1 MIQFV
6 RGKMSNSV
14 IVKKIKN
21 RSRIGSEWL
30 ELQHCFHPL
39 NNTWE
44 IQLVFYPNRAI
55 FDDYKY
61 DRFGLQEKIKN
72 TMTFIL
78 SSKEDFER
86 TLNLLKKLYLGDYDV
101 KGS

>member
-1 MIQFV
+1 MT
-6 RGKMSNSV
+6 NSV

-21 RSRIGSEWL
+21 RSRVGSEWL

-44 IQLVFYPNRAI
+44 IQLIFYPNKTI
-55 FDDYKY
+55 VDDFKT
-61 DRFGLQEKIKN
+61 DRFGMQEKVKN

-86 TLNLLKKLYLGDYDV
+86 TLNLLKKLYLGEYDV

>member
-1 MIQFV
+1 MA
-6 RGKMSNSV
+6 NSV

-21 RSRIGSEWL
+21 RSRVGSEWL

-44 IQLVFYPNRAI
+44 IQLIFYPNRTI
-55 FDDYKY
+55 FNDYKL
-61 DRFGLQEKIKN
+61 DRFGMQEKVKN

-78 SSKEDFER
+78 SSKDTKHLAILCCSFKQGNNSLDF
-86 TLNLLKKLYLGDYDV
+86 
-101 KGS
+101 SISA

>member
-1 MIQFV
+1 MA
-6 RGKMSNSV
+6 NSV

-21 RSRIGSEWL
+21 RSRVGSEWL

-44 IQLVFYPNRAI
+44 IQLFFYPNKTI
-55 FDDYKY
+55 VDDFKT
-61 DRFGLQEKIKN
+61 DSFGIQEKIKN

-86 TLNLLKKLYLGDYDV
+86 TLNLLKKLYFGEYDV

>member
-1 MIQFV
+1 MA
-6 RGKMSNSV
+6 NSV

-21 RSRIGSEWL
+21 RSRIDSERL
-30 ELQHCFHPL
+30 ELQYCFHPL

-44 IQLVFYPNRAI
+44 IQLIFYPNRTI
-55 FDDYKY
+55 FNDYKL
-61 DRFGLQEKIKN
+61 DRFDMQEKIKN

-86 TLNLLKKLYLGDYDV
+86 TLNLLKKLYLGKYDV

>member
-1 MIQFV
+1 
-6 RGKMSNSV
+6 MSNSV

-44 IQLVFYPNRAI
+44 IQLIFYPNRTI
-55 FDDYKY
+55 FNDYKL
-61 DRFGLQEKIKN
+61 DHFGMLEKVKN

-78 SSKEDFER
+78 SSKDDFER
-86 TLNLLKKLYLGDYDV
+86 TLNLLKKLYLGEYDV
-101 KGS
+101 KES